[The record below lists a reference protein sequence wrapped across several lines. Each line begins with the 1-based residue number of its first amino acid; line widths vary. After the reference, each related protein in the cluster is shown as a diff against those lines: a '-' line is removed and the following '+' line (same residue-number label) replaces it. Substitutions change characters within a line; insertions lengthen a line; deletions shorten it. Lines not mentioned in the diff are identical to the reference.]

1 MGPRYTWG
9 PIFGSWTWCNWLT
22 TKRFWDLTDVTLTDE
37 DTNSIQTDDA
47 NKAIQ
52 GNVAMHLA
60 PPGGQICN
68 WCKQGHL
75 MAKFATDARSPT
87 CWSNLQL
94 M

>member
-1 MGPRYTWG
+1 MSVTDPL
-9 PIFGSWTWCNWLT
+9 CAN
-22 TKRFWDLTDVTLTDE
+22 LTDVTLADE

-52 GNVAMHLA
+52 GNVAMQVA
-60 PPGGQICN
+60 PPGGQICKL
-68 WCKQGHL
+68 CKQGHL